1 MKRTK
6 ITDVLKSTAYGTE
19 VTVMGWVRTHR
30 SSKAVDFIA
39 LNDGSTIKNVQI
51 VVDPATVSVYAGTS
65 CQSSASPATVSV
77 YAGTSC
83 QSSASPAGLKDVT
96 TGACI
101 RCTGTLVESP
111 AAGQPSEIQ
120 AAEIEIYGLCDNTY
134 PMQKKGQS
142 FEVMRKNAHLRLR
155 TNTFGAVMRIRH
167 NMAMAIHTYFHE
179 HGFYYFHTPLIT
191 ASDCEGAG
199 NMFQV
204 TTKNLYDLKKDE
216 NGSIIYDD
224 DFFGQQTSLTVSG
237 QLEGELG
244 ATALGAIYTFGP
256 TFRAE
261 NSNTPRH
268 LAEFWMIEPEV
279 AFLDQ
284 EGLMDLEE
292 DFIKYCVRWALDH
305 CQDDLQFL
313 NDNKFI
319 TPNHDLIPRLEGVLK
334 DSFVRLTYTEG
345 IQILQ
350 QAIADGHKFEF
361 PCNWGDDLASE
372 HERYLVEQHFR
383 KPVIM
388 TDYPSAI
395 KAFYMKQ
402 NPAAP
407 SSVSA
412 DTPCQ
417 PSVGYHGIQA
427 PAPTMQ
433 GTDVLF
439 PQIGEIIG
447 GSVRE
452 ESYDKLM
459 AEINNRGMETDKL
472 WWYLDTRRYGSC
484 PHAGFGLGFERL
496 ILFVTGMQNIRDVIP
511 FPRTP
516 KSAEF

>member
-6 ITDVLKSTAYGTE
+6 IIDILKSSAYGTE
-19 VTVMGWVRTHR
+19 VCVKGWVRTHR

-39 LNDGSTIKNVQI
+39 LNEGSTIKNVQV
-51 VVDPATVSVYAGTS
+51 VVDPTQFDAEL
-65 CQSSASPATVSV
+65 
-77 YAGTSC
+77 
-83 QSSASPAGLKDVT
+83 LKQVT

-101 RCTGTLVESP
+101 CAVGTLVESQG
-111 AAGQPSEIQ
+111 AGQSSEIQ
-120 AAEIEIYGLCDNTY
+120 ATAIEVYGLCDNTY

-142 FEVMRKNAHLRLR
+142 FEVMRKSAHLRLR

-179 HGFYYFHTPLIT
+179 HGFFYFHTPLIT

-204 TTKNLYDLKKDE
+204 TTKNLYDLKKGED
-216 NGSIIYDD
+216 GRIIYDD

-284 EGLMDLEE
+284 DGLMDLEE
-292 DFIKYCVRWALDH
+292 DFIKYCVRWALDN

-313 NDNKFI
+313 NQMIDK
-319 TPNHDLIPRLEGVLK
+319 TLIARLEGVLK
-334 DSFVRLTYTEG
+334 DSFVRLRYTEG
-345 IQILQ
+345 IEILQ
-350 QAIADGHKFEF
+350 QAIRDGKKFEF
-361 PCNWGDDLASE
+361 PCEWGDALASE
-372 HERYLVEQHFR
+372 HERYLVEEHFK

-388 TDYPSAI
+388 TDYPSTI

-402 NPAAP
+402 N
-407 SSVSA
+407 A
-412 DTPCQ
+412 D
-417 PSVGYHGIQA
+417 GK
-427 PAPTMQ
+427 TMQ

-452 ESYDKLM
+452 ESFDKLM
-459 AEINNRGMETDKL
+459 AEIDRRGMETDKL

-516 KSAEF
+516 KTADF

>member
-6 ITDVLKSTAYGTE
+6 IVDALRSTAFGE
-19 VTVMGWVRTHR
+19 AIDVKGWVRSHR

-39 LNDGSTIKNVQI
+39 LNDGSTIKNIQI
-51 VVDPATVSVYAGTS
+51 VADTDKFDDEV
-65 CQSSASPATVSV
+65 
-77 YAGTSC
+77 
-83 QSSASPAGLKDVT
+83 LKQIT

-101 RCTGTLVESP
+101 HVEGTLVESQGK
-111 AAGQPSEIQ
+111 GQTSEIQ
-120 AAEIEIYGLCDNTY
+120 AKTIEIYGLCGNDY

-142 FEVMRKNAHLRLR
+142 FEYMRKYAHMRLR

-167 NMAMAIHTYFHE
+167 NMAIAIHTYFHQ
-179 HGFYYFHTPLIT
+179 HGYFYFHTPLIT

-199 NMFQV
+199 QMFQV
-204 TTKNLYDLKKDE
+204 TTKNLYDLKKTED
-216 NGSIIYDD
+216 GKIDYSD
-224 DFFGQQTSLTVSG
+224 DFFGKQTSLTVSG

-279 AFLDQ
+279 CFIDMD
-284 EGLMDLEE
+284 ELMDLEE
-292 DFIKYCVRWALDH
+292 DFIKFCVKWALDN
-305 CQDDLQFL
+305 CKDDLEFL
-313 NDNKFI
+313 NQMIDKG
-319 TPNHDLIPRLEGVLK
+319 LIARLEGILK
-334 DSFVRLTYTEG
+334 DDFVRLPYTKG
-345 IQILQ
+345 IEILQ
-350 QAIADGHKFEF
+350 EAIKKGKKFEF

-372 HERYLVEQHFR
+372 HERFLVEEYFK

-388 TDYPSAI
+388 TNYPKAI
-395 KAFYMKQ
+395 KAFYMKIDEK
-402 NPAAP
+402 NP
-407 SSVSA
+407 VL
-412 DTPCQ
+412 D
-417 PSVGYHGIQA
+417 GKEM
-427 PAPTMQ
+427 APTVQ

-452 ESYDKLM
+452 ESYDKLLN
-459 AEINNRGMETDKL
+459 EIKERNIPMKDME
-472 WWYLDTRRYGSC
+472 WYLDTRRFGSC

-516 KSAEF
+516 NNAEF